1 MVEEEAPRIG
11 GERATDITLL
21 LLPTGAS
28 SGPCPAVVDG
38 ATERSGSRTD
48 QQLQQHNYNRSYRA
62 HQNQQMCQKSLFL
75 SSPSFIHSFL
85 LSLLPSLP
93 PAPSSLP
100 VSFCFCF
107 FVFPKKK
114 IFPVPSFSL
123 LLKDPLSKVKPP
135 ARSKNPASDFLTAC
149 LPYGGLTPKT
159 SIASCT

>member
-1 MVEEEAPRIG
+1 MRGGVGGVREGRRGDSQSRKSSSPRQGVQGDRSRRRKGMVEEEAPRIG

-28 SGPCPAVVDG
+28 SGPCLAVVDG

-62 HQNQQMCQKSLFL
+62 HQNQQMCQKSLFI

-93 PAPSSLP
+93 PAPSFSP
-100 VSFCFCF
+100 RQCF
-107 FVFPKKK
+107 FFFFFQKKL
-114 IFPVPSFSL
+114 FPVPSFSL
-123 LLKDPLSKVKPP
+123 L
-135 ARSKNPASDFLTAC
+135 
-149 LPYGGLTPKT
+149 
-159 SIASCT
+159 